1 MISLAR
7 KAKINWQCRRGMLEL
22 DIIFQRFIKQS
33 IDGLDE
39 QQLVA
44 FEALLNCPDP
54 DLYAWLM
61 GYEEPTEKEFLEIV
75 SFIRLHDNIK

>member
-33 IDGLDE
+33 IDKLNE
-39 QQLVA
+39 QQIVA

-75 SFIRLHDNIK
+75 SFIRLHDNI

>member
-33 IDGLDE
+33 IDQLNE
-39 QQLVA
+39 QQIVA

-75 SFIRLHDNIK
+75 SFIRLHDNI

>member
-33 IDGLDE
+33 IDQLNE
-39 QQLVA
+39 QQIVA
-44 FEALLNCPDP
+44 VEALLNCPDP

-75 SFIRLHDNIK
+75 SFIRLHDNI

>member
-7 KAKINWQCRRGMLEL
+7 KAKIIWQCRRGMLEL
-22 DIIFQRFIKQS
+22 DVIFQRVVKQS
-33 IDGLDE
+33 LDE
-39 QQLVA
+39 LTEAQVLA

-61 GYEEPTEKEFLEIV
+61 GYEEPTEQELLGIV
-75 SFIRLHDNIK
+75 SFIRLHDHI

>member
-1 MISLAR
+1 MISPER

-22 DIIFQRFIKQS
+22 DVIFQRFLKQS
-33 IDGLDE
+33 LD
-39 QQLVA
+39 QLTLSQVLA

-61 GYEEPTEKEFLEIV
+61 GYEEPTDKELQGIV
-75 SFIRLHDNIK
+75 SFIRLHDNI